1 MGTSIQLL
9 FLLFGLTCARE
20 NEVDVN
26 VTTKISERVK
36 RDVEEYIHNGEDG
49 QMATAVAL
57 AYGDSKKPF
66 CSGSILSS
74 NRVITVGHCVD
85 QFDSDYG
92 NLRVVA
98 GTADLRNYYHG
109 NIGFEQVFEVESAAI
124 HPYYEK
130 KGTKKVE
137 FDLAILELK
146 TDMNLNGK
154 TMKAVTL
161 PPHELRHE
169 GRKIKV
175 GGWGKLSAYGGQSPV
190 HQVIDIEIHPNK
202 RCKKTYNN
210 GEFDDQQMF
219 CGGDEKQGACKG
231 DSGAGA
237 VHEFNGKSILFGVVS
252 VGYKSDLQT
261 SCMKETIFQRMSASL
276 PWIYR
281 ETKIK

>member
-1 MGTSIQLL
+1 
-9 FLLFGLTCARE
+9 
-20 NEVDVN
+20 
-26 VTTKISERVK
+26 
-36 RDVEEYIHNGEDG
+36 
-49 QMATAVAL
+49 MATAVAL

-66 CSGSILSS
+66 CSGTIIRS
-74 NRVITVGHCVD
+74 NRIITAAHCVD
-85 QFDSDYG
+85 QFNGDYR
-92 NLRVVA
+92 NLLVVA
-98 GTADLRNYYHG
+98 GSADLRNFYHG
-109 NIGFEQVFEVESAAI
+109 NTGFEQVFEVMSAAI
-124 HPYYEK
+124 HPYYQK
-130 KGTKKVE
+130 KGKKKVD

-154 TMKAVTL
+154 TIKAVTL

-175 GGWGKLSAYGGQSPV
+175 GGWGQLSAYGGQSGK

-219 CGGDEKQGACKG
+219 CGGDEKQGACLLL
-231 DSGAGA
+231 SGAGA

-252 VGYKSDLQT
+252 AGYKDGLQT
-261 SCMKETIFQRMSASL
+261 SCMKETIFQRISASL

-281 ETKIK
+281 ETKLK